1 MLTERTQREGESEAM
16 VRTVWTAVPQRRTAR
31 RGEMGPVKQIK
42 NTPDSEVLPVM
53 PLLMRDSAR
62 VGKEAAKVSE
72 MGGCARQR

>member
-1 MLTERTQREGESEAM
+1 
-16 VRTVWTAVPQRRTAR
+16 
-31 RGEMGPVKQIK
+31 MGPVKQIK